1 MPIRSKYSFPWR
13 KGNHFELLIDGR
25 EYFPRMLE
33 AIELAR
39 QRVWLEIYLFESGA
53 VAGRFIDALSRA
65 AQRGVN
71 VRVLA
76 DDFGVAR
83 LRPVDRERL
92 TASGVV
98 LRYYNPLRM
107 RKWMGNFFRDHRKL
121 LIVDSTVAFVSGT
134 GITDE
139 FEDTET
145 PDTSWRE
152 TAVRIVG
159 PVLRDWESL
168 FRQVWREHLG
178 ETLAAAAPPPVVVT
192 EGMSGR
198 VATSA
203 SLREQDIRR
212 SLYRHVRSARQRIWI
227 ATAYFVPSR
236 KLLRGLKAAT
246 LRGVD
251 VRLLLPGPFTDH
263 PAVRHA
269 GRRFYTG
276 LLKHG
281 VRVFEYQPRFLHAKT
296 MLCDD
301 WVTIGSSNFDRW
313 NLRWNLEANQEI
325 GSERFAREVQRMFEH
340 DFSDSLEVRLEDW
353 RRRSVRQRLREH
365 LWGRVD
371 MFLESLG
378 RMRGT
383 RMK

>member
-33 AIELAR
+33 AIELAS
-39 QRVWLEIYLFESGA
+39 QRVWLEIYLFETGA

-83 LRPVDRERL
+83 LRPADRERL
-92 TASGVV
+92 TACGVV

-139 FEDTET
+139 FEDTEA

-178 ETLAAAAPPPVVVT
+178 ETLAAAVPPPVVVT